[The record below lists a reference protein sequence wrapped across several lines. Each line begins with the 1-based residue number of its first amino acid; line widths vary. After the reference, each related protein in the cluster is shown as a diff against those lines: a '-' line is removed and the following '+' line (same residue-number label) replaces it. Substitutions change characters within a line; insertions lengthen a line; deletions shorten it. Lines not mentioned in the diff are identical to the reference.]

1 MTAAIGGTRD
11 ETVIARPSFGCQPR
25 TECERFFKA
34 GFSKLKEAN
43 IAKESPDI
51 AAYLIY
57 GANGY
62 TARLIVREAM
72 ARGLP
77 PVLAGRNAPAVEEL
91 ARQERL
97 EHRIFALDDPIA
109 LDAGLKDVAVVLNCA
124 GPFSRTA
131 KPMAEA
137 CIRCGVHYL
146 DITGEISVFE
156 ELAARDAEAKSAGV
170 MLLPGVG
177 FDVVPS
183 DCLAAH
189 LKRRLPTATALSLGF
204 QAIGRFSRGT
214 ATTMVENLAKGG
226 MIRRG
231 GKLTRVPTAW
241 RTRTIDFGRGP
252 VRAMTIP
259 WGDVSTAYRST
270 GIPDIEVYTA
280 AAFSQVVVA
289 RLLRLCGWAV
299 ASRLVQNYLKGRI
312 KAGPAGPTDEE
323 RARGESLLWG
333 EATDAHGGRVESR
346 IRGPEGYTLTAS
358 SAVAVIARVLKGE
371 APPGFQTPSL
381 AYGADFVLML
391 PGVSR
396 SDE

>member
-1 MTAAIGGTRD
+1 MTAAIGRTRD

-25 TECERFFKA
+25 TECESFFKV
-34 GFSKLKEAN
+34 GFGKLEEAN
-43 IAKESPDI
+43 ITKESPTI

-77 PVLAGRNAPAVEEL
+77 PVLGGRNAAAVEAL
-91 ARQERL
+91 ARQEHL
-97 EHRIFALDDPIA
+97 EHRVFALDDPA
-109 LDAGLKDVAVVLNCA
+109 VLDAGLKDVAVVLNCA

-131 KPMAEA
+131 KPMADA

-156 ELAARDAEAKSAGV
+156 ELAARDAEAKAAGV

-204 QAIGRFSRGT
+204 QAIGGFSRGT
-214 ATTMVENLAKGG
+214 ATTMVENLANGG

-231 GKLTRVPTAW
+231 GVLTRVPSAW

-259 WGDVSTAYRST
+259 WGDVATAYCST
-270 GIPDIEVYTA
+270 GIPDIEVYMA
-280 AAFSQVVVA
+280 AALSQVVAA
-289 RLLRLCGWAV
+289 RFLRLFGWAV
-299 ASRLVQNYLKGRI
+299 GSQMVQNYLKGRI
-312 KAGPAGPTDEE
+312 KAGPAGPTDED

-333 EATDAHGGRVESR
+333 EAMDALGGCVVSR

-371 APPGFQTPSL
+371 APLGFQTPSL
-381 AYGADFVLML
+381 AYGADFVLTL

-396 SDE
+396 SD